1 MLKQCVLALMLAG
14 LIYTVTP
21 SATAQDNG
29 SNDQQSAPAGA
40 PMEHGRGG
48 RHMDPARRTEM
59 LTKKLNLN
67 SDQQAKVLDILKS
80 AQSQAE
86 SVRSD
91 SSTPQ
96 AERHTKMMEIHKSA
110 DDQIRSLLN
119 STQQAKWDE
128 MQARHEQHEGQRGQG
143 QAPPPNSQQ

>member
-1 MLKQCVLALMLAG
+1 MLKQCVLTLMLAG
-14 LIYTVTP
+14 LVYTVTP

-29 SNDQQSAPAGA
+29 AGDPQSAPAGA
-40 PMEHGRGG
+40 PPEHGRGG
-48 RHMDPARRTEM
+48 PHMDPARRTGM

-91 SSTPQ
+91 SSVPQ
-96 AERHTKMMEIHKSA
+96 ADRHSRMMEIHKTA
-110 DDQIRSLLN
+110 DEQIRGLLN
-119 STQQAKWDE
+119 PGQQSKFDE
-128 MQARHEQHEGQRGQG
+128 MQARHQREGQSQ
-143 QAPPPNSQQ
+143 PPPPSSQQ